1 MRTSNSVHRPSLYRH
16 NVRYIA
22 HKVSA
27 FPQLKL
33 KEKTKL
39 KKTLSHFP
47 HHGNLKLRTKFLNLY
62 TTPTQ
67 QPIKICCSQKITCCV
82 TAAQGVIH

>member
-1 MRTSNSVHRPSLYRH
+1 MRTSNSVHRPALHRH
-16 NVRYIA
+16 VRYDTS
-22 HKVSA
+22 HTVSTL
-27 FPQLKL
+27 PQLKL

-39 KKTLSHFP
+39 KKTPSHFP
-47 HHGNLKLRTKFLNLY
+47 HHDNLKLRTNFLNLY

-82 TAAQGVIH
+82 TPAQGVIH